1 MAVVGQ
7 NVTLLQETP
16 LFTSQEPVNNILLHK
31 VERTCTYTYYK
42 HSHASFHFSAIL
54 QLFSVFPGP
63 CSGGQ
68 PSVSGS
74 CPS

>member
-7 NVTLLQETP
+7 NVTLLQETT

-42 HSHASFHFSAIL
+42 HSRASFHFSAIL

-63 CSGGQ
+63 RSGGQ